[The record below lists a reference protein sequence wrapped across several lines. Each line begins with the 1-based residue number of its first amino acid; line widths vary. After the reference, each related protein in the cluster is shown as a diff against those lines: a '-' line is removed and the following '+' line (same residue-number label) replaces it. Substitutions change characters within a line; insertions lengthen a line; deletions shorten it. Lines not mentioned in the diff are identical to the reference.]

1 MDALLEHDADI
12 LRPPWGVWGRDATLG
27 LVSSAAKLLLRSLNT
42 LRVDEE
48 ARRRFERL
56 VTEREPG
63 VGLLTYCNHTRC
75 VDVLCCGVVVVVG
88 CVRTGV
94 VRSFTHTLCLPH
106 ANSIVNPLLSPRPQ
120 KNKQHV

>member
-27 LVSSAAKLLLRSLNT
+27 LVSSAAKLLLRGLNT

-75 VDVLCCGVVVVVG
+75 VDVLCCGVVVDV
-88 CVRTGV
+88 CVRAGV
-94 VRSFTHTLCLPH
+94 VVFHPH
-106 ANSIVNPLLSPRPQ
+106 PLQLSTPPD
-120 KNKQHV
+120 NKQHV